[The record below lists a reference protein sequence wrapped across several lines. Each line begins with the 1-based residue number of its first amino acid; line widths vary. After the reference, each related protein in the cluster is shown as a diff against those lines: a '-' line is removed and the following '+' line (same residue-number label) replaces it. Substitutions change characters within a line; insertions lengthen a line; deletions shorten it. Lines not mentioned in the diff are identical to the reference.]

1 MEEQGLELYQG
12 RQGRGEKPAEVVE
25 KAKEQARVL
34 SDIINQVGLYSV
46 IQGNKYIRYEAWQTL
61 ANFVGITPFVE
72 WTKEI
77 QRDDTT
83 IGYECRALALRG
95 GETISAAEA
104 QCSQDEHNW
113 AGRELWQIRSMAQT
127 RACAKVLRTILGWI
141 VVLAGYQATPVE
153 EMTEQEQE
161 KTVYTHCPIHDAKWM
176 QKGNNYFH
184 KDPNG
189 RWCNPQKMVV
199 QTVEDKSKS
208 GEIDQAQFYEWVMGE
223 YGTQFSRLSHEKML
237 EVYERLDEIKAPG
250 TATEEQKTGE
260 EQGRML

>member
-1 MEEQGLELYQG
+1 MAGQGIELYQAEQKP
-12 RQGRGEKPAEVVE
+12 RQVVN
-25 KAKEQARVL
+25 KAKEQAQL
-34 SDIINQVGLYSV
+34 LADIINQANLSV
-46 IQGNKYIRYEAWQTL
+46 NISGHRHIKYEAWQTL
-61 ANFVGITPFVE
+61 GTFAGITPYVE
-72 WTKEI
+72 WTREI
-77 QRDDTT
+77 EREGKA
-83 IGYECRALALRG
+83 IGFECRALALRNG
-95 GETISAAEA
+95 QTISSAES
-104 QCSQDEHNW
+104 QCTSDEGNW
-113 AGRELWQIRSMAQT
+113 SSRDLWQIRSMAQT
-127 RACAKVLRTILGWI
+127 RACAKALRNVLGWI
-141 VVLAGYQATPVE
+141 VVLAGYEATPLE

-161 KTVYTHCPIHDAKWM
+161 KTVYTHCPIHDTKWM